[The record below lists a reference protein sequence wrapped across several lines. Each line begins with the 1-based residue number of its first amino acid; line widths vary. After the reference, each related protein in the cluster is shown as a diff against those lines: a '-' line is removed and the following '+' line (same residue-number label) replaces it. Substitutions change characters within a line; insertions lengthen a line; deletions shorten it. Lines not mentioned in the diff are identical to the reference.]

1 MADNAMDSIEL
12 RAVRDLARVLRSSD
26 ELPVLLQG
34 IADAIAG
41 GRDNRDVYVYTFDAE
56 TNELVLAGAT
66 ESPAARQVGT
76 LRVAYGD
83 GVTGWVAASRQ
94 SYLIAEEISE
104 DPHFL
109 AYPGIG
115 EEQYGAIFSVP
126 IVSRNDDLLGC
137 VTVWATNGHRFESG
151 EVLFVERIAALVA
164 GTFETAKLLETTR
177 HRARAADGISELAG
191 LVAAGASIAQTLD
204 YATELAR
211 DTTRSHIA
219 LAMVTDPSGA
229 DRMHLK
235 VVAPPADDATRAVLD
250 EVRHELLHI
259 DQDIRHGRLNWRA
272 AEEQVGHVM
281 RRVAHSV
288 TTAPVRVNAD
298 ELGILACYRLPPA
311 RFTPGDV
318 ATVTTISN
326 HAATALK
333 LGVLSEELSQ
343 RHGLSW
349 FLRDLASGRASADE
363 LRRRASALGLDNASG
378 YTFVVGSIAVQPVP
392 GVDATAARLTPGLA
406 EMLAELPEIPVHT
419 HFATT
424 AHQTVA
430 IVPWNG
436 DSDTIDAL
444 RAPLLRVCA
453 RLRSTT
459 GTALTFGVSRPVSA
473 IDEFTGALAEA
484 REALAIGSSLANP
497 NGVFTLDD
505 VGHHLLLNRVSGAS
519 AVRDRYATAIARIAE
534 YDRVKGTDLL
544 NTLSAFLHF
553 RSQTA
558 ASRDLFIHRN
568 TLNQRLTRAAALSG
582 FDILAAS
589 EWFPLQLALKVHQ
602 ARTMATPA
610 NPDGRPF
617 LVPDARHNA
626 R

>member
-1 MADNAMDSIEL
+1 MAGVEL
-12 RAVRDLARVLRSSD
+12 RAVQDIAHAISSSD
-26 ELPVLLQG
+26 ELPVVLQG
-34 IADAIAG
+34 IAEAIAG
-41 GRDNRDVYVYTFDAE
+41 GRIDRDVYVYVFDVE

-94 SYLIAEEISE
+94 SYLIADELSE

-126 IVSRNDDLLGC
+126 IVSRTDDLLGC
-137 VTVWATNGHRFESG
+137 ITVWATNGHRFDPS
-151 EVLFVERIAALVA
+151 EVPFVERVASLVA
-164 GTFETAKLLETTR
+164 GTFETEKLLEATR
-177 HRARAADGISELAG
+177 HHTRVADGVAELAAM
-191 LVAAGASIAQTLD
+191 VASGAPIAQTLD
-204 YATELAR
+204 SATEMAR
-211 DTTRSHIA
+211 DTTHSSFAIT
-219 LAMVTDPSGA
+219 MVTDPSGA
-229 DRMHLK
+229 DRMHIKAL
-235 VVAPPADDATRAVLD
+235 APAADHAARALFD
-250 EVRHELLHI
+250 GVRHDLLNI

-272 AEEQVGHVM
+272 ASEQVGQVF
-281 RRVAHSV
+281 RGIAHSV
-288 TTAPVRVNAD
+288 TTATVRVGAD
-298 ELGILACYRLPPA
+298 ELGILACYRLQPA
-311 RFTPGDV
+311 RFTTSDV
-318 ATVTTISN
+318 ATVATISH

-333 LGVLSEELSQ
+333 LALLSEELTQ

-349 FLRDLASGRASADE
+349 FLRDLSSGRAGADE
-363 LRRRASALGLDNASG
+363 LRRRASALGLDNAGG
-378 YTFVVGSIAVQPVP
+378 YTFVVGSIASQPVP
-392 GVDATAARLTPGLA
+392 GVDVSSVKIGPRLDEL
-406 EMLAELPEIPVHT
+406 LAELPEIPANT
-419 HFATT
+419 HFAVT

-430 IVPWNG
+430 LVPWNG
-436 DSDTIDAL
+436 EADAADAL
-444 RAPLLRVCA
+444 RVPLLRVCA

-473 IDEFTGALAEA
+473 IDEFSGALAEA
-484 REALAIGSSLANP
+484 REAMAIGSTLASP

-519 AVRDRYATAIARIAE
+519 SVRDRYATAIARIAE

-544 NTLSAFLHF
+544 NTLAAFLHF

-558 ASRDLFIHRN
+558 ASRDLFVHRN
-568 TLNQRLTRAAALSG
+568 TLNQRLTRASQLSG

-602 ARTMATPA
+602 AKTGTAPPTRDGKPLPA
-610 NPDGRPF
+610 AETRH
-617 LVPDARHNA
+617 DAI
-626 R
+626 